1 MTNND
6 FKDFENEVNNYE
18 NKVEMESDS
27 FYKKLRNKIKKW
39 AGKNKDNKILEYILL
54 APDLFYFF
62 LTVLKDKDVHVDYKL
77 KITAYLAYFI
87 SPIDIMPEM
96 VLGPAGYLDDVL
108 MGLLFLRTLL
118 KELPYEYVEEKWPGD
133 KEVLKNVSVMID
145 NIQTVIDS
153 KIFRSV
159 MSYFSK
165 KIDNKSK

>member
-6 FKDFENEVNNYE
+6 FKDFENEVNSYE
-18 NKVEMESDS
+18 NKVEIESGS

-153 KIFRSV
+153 KVFRSV

>member
-1 MTNND
+1 MPNND
-6 FKDFENEVNNYE
+6 FKDFENEVNSYE
-18 NKVEMESDS
+18 NKVEIESGS

-62 LTVLKDKDVHVDYKL
+62 LTVLKDKDVYVDYKL
-77 KITAYLAYFI
+77 KITGYLAYFI

-145 NIQTVIDS
+145 NIQAIIDS

-165 KIDNKSK
+165 NIEKKK

>member
-1 MTNND
+1 MPNNN
-6 FKDFENEVNNYE
+6 FKDFENEVNSYE
-18 NKVEMESDS
+18 NKVEIESGS

-62 LTVLKDKDVHVDYKL
+62 LTVLKDKDVYVDYKL
-77 KITAYLAYFI
+77 KITGYLAYFI

-145 NIQTVIDS
+145 NIQTIIDS

-165 KIDNKSK
+165 NIEKKK

>member
-1 MTNND
+1 MPNNN
-6 FKDFENEVNNYE
+6 FKDFENEVNSYE
-18 NKVEMESDS
+18 NKVEIESDS

-62 LTVLKDKDVHVDYKL
+62 LTVLKDKDVYVDYKL
-77 KITAYLAYFI
+77 KITGYLAYFI

-145 NIQTVIDS
+145 NIQAIIDS

-165 KIDNKSK
+165 NIEKKK